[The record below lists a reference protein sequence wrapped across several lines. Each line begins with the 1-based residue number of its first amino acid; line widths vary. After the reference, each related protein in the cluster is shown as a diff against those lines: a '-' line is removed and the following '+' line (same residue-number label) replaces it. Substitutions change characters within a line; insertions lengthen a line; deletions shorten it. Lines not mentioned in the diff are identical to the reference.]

1 MGIFDIWKRD
11 PDSPKIVAL
20 PPVIY
25 SVGFLVGYGCNTWWG
40 LSFGV
45 GKALAFGWILL
56 LGGGLLAAWAAWR
69 FRRAGTNI
77 HPTHPTTALVIAGP
91 YLVTR
96 NPMYLALSIVHIGLA
111 ALLDAPIALFAL
123 LAILPVMHWGVVLRE
138 EAYLEAKFGDDYR
151 RYMQAT
157 RRYF

>member
-1 MGIFDIWKRD
+1 MRH
-11 PDSPKIVAL
+11 V
-20 PPVIY
+20 PPP
-25 SVGFLVGYGCNTWWG
+25 LW
-40 LSFGV
+40 
-45 GKALAFGWILL
+45 ALAL
-56 LGGGLLAAWAAWR
+56 LGAGYALSLAPGFNALAPMPTRPLGAIVLLAALAVLLTAMAQFLLAR
-69 FRRAGTNI
+69 TQLLPTSETNN
-77 HPTHPTTALVIAGP
+77 ALVTSGVFA
-91 YLVTR
+91 LTR